1 MKIRDNI
8 ARHNLSLKESCSL
21 GPSTG
26 PSVGAQKV
34 KCFGWHAFN
43 TEIQVANEL
52 LALFRKPLD
61 HRHFSPLLA
70 HSIRCM
76 ALVYLD
82 ACIFQGFDMPV
93 YREKISM
100 LMRILG
106 VHGKI
111 WEASRSLAEE
121 LRDVVA
127 EYLLT
132 SRDSPAPSHGVI
144 WPPAAAVAASE
155 LTGDNDVLNFSSFN
169 ALGSMD
175 VWVPPTT
182 DQPIDV

>member
-1 MKIRDNI
+1 
-8 ARHNLSLKESCSL
+8 
-21 GPSTG
+21 
-26 PSVGAQKV
+26 
-34 KCFGWHAFN
+34 
-43 TEIQVANEL
+43 
-52 LALFRKPLD
+52 
-61 HRHFSPLLA
+61 
-70 HSIRCM
+70 M